1 MSPPTFHLFS
11 QLPCELRLQV
21 WESAIRECTKY
32 NYDFSPW
39 ICVPGE
45 EDLKPESQKKHTYG
59 INYVCLDSR
68 GDYIPLDCS
77 WNKPH
82 PANRSAYLW
91 HAGLWMAC
99 KESREVM
106 RKRLFHSPCSK
117 GHLDDVDKQV
127 NCGLRKWFYGN
138 EEGVDVIWNGWG
150 RKIEPCEPWL
160 MATSR
165 GDMFCITPDNHR
177 PLTRFKLFR
186 QSSEFCIYKYA
197 VEFDP
202 AWVSELAGLDK
213 YQPTHRLSPTLAFA
227 IKVFCGIATQERS
240 LPSVIHLIDRY
251 SGWKRVS
258 NAEEL
263 SVHYDCEHEYIQI
276 DPSNP
281 LARNRLIRS
290 TPMLRFL
297 DQVDRLLKYTL
308 TWKRKTSPRAWGD
321 YGLPPDGLSVRKLV
335 RVMARR
341 DKEVVPMITTGN
353 AIPPNMRQSAPVIDL
368 TEDICCINTD
378 SWGSLLRPW
387 KPIYVQTED
396 ARGQRRLKKPRNIG
410 VKFDTSWEEELEN
423 AVQNTGFATVLRDFS
438 PPLAFMIRLLFEVA
452 PNDFPGQSKVMLI
465 DDVSEWQ

>member
-11 QLPCELRLQV
+11 QLPCELRLQI
-21 WESAIRECTKY
+21 WESAIRECAKY
-32 NYDFSPW
+32 IYDSSSW
-39 ICVPGE
+39 TCVLGE
-45 EDLKPESQKKHTYG
+45 ENLKLVSRKKHTYG
-59 INYVCLDSR
+59 INYVRLDNR
-68 GDYIPLDCS
+68 GDCIPLDCS

-106 RKRLFHSPCSK
+106 RKRLFHSSCSK
-117 GHLDDVDKQV
+117 GYPDDVDMQV
-127 NCGLRKWFYGN
+127 NCGLRKWFYGT
-138 EEGVDVIWNGWG
+138 EEEVDVIWNGWD
-150 RKIEPCEPWL
+150 RKIEPYEPWL

-177 PLTRFKLFR
+177 PLTRFKFFR
-186 QSSEFCIYKYA
+186 QSSGACIYKYA

-227 IKVFCGIATQERS
+227 IKVFCEIETQERS

-251 SGWKRVS
+251 SGWKSVS

-263 SVHYDCEHEYIQI
+263 SVYYDCEHEYIQI

-281 LARNRLIRS
+281 LARNRLIRNA
-290 TPMLRFL
+290 PMLRFL

-308 TWKRKTSPRAWGD
+308 TWKRKTSPWAWGD

-341 DKEVVPMITTGN
+341 DKEVVPMITKGN
-353 AIPPNMRQSAPVIDL
+353 AIPP
-368 TEDICCINTD
+368 
-378 SWGSLLRPW
+378 
-387 KPIYVQTED
+387 
-396 ARGQRRLKKPRNIG
+396 
-410 VKFDTSWEEELEN
+410 
-423 AVQNTGFATVLRDFS
+423 
-438 PPLAFMIRLLFEVA
+438 
-452 PNDFPGQSKVMLI
+452 
-465 DDVSEWQ
+465 DVR